1 MPDTRLLS
9 EADIAASLRTP
20 ILGRK
25 LVYVASCTST
35 MDVATRE
42 AAHSAPEGT
51 VVLADA
57 QTAGRGRLG
66 RAWVSPPGQALYL
79 SIVLR
84 PKPEHLLAVNMAATL
99 AIVYTMR
106 DACGLPVRVKWPND
120 ILSRGRKL
128 AGVLLDTDVAP
139 GAAQVITGIGLNLSL
154 DPAAHPEIA
163 AIATSVEHELGHPV
177 APIPVLA
184 ALLEQFEWLYLR
196 AQAGASLLEEWR
208 AALDT
213 LGRQV
218 TVTYVAYAGGHR
230 GVERG
235 MAYDVDEDGAL
246 LLRRDDGSTARVTAG
261 EVTLSA

>member
-9 EADIAASLRTP
+9 EAGIIAALRTP
-20 ILGRK
+20 LIGRK
-25 LVYVASCTST
+25 LVYLASCTST
-35 MDVATRE
+35 MNLASRE
-42 AAHSAPEGT
+42 AAHGAPDGA

-79 SIVLR
+79 SVILR
-84 PKPEHLLAVNMAATL
+84 PNPERLLAVNMAATL
-99 AIVYTMR
+99 AIVYALR

-128 AGVLLDTDVAP
+128 AGVLIDADVTP
-139 GAAQVITGIGLNLSL
+139 GAAQVIAGIGLNLSL

-163 AIATSVEHELGHPV
+163 AIATSVQHELGHPV

-218 TVTYVAYAGGHR
+218 TVTYAAYAGGHR

-235 MAYDVDEDGAL
+235 LAYDVDEDGSL
-246 LLRRDDGSTARVTAG
+246 LLRRDDGSTARVVAG